1 MTHDTMNA
9 PDRAQL
15 RDTVNATLG
24 SPLRPAPEWTLAQKM
39 AIACR
44 YLAQQEHCET
54 LAGQMT
60 VRLGEGR
67 FATTPLGV
75 SFDEMRPGDILVVD
89 DELALLEGRGMANP
103 ATRFHMWVYRARPD
117 VACIIHT
124 HPPATSALSMIEEP
138 LVVAHMDQ
146 TPFFNDCAFLKEWPG
161 LPIADDE
168 GVVISAA
175 LGGKRSILLAH
186 HGLLTAC
193 ATLEEST
200 YMAVLL
206 EQAARRQLMAAAAGT
221 VHPVADALAQESHDF
236 LLKPSIVN
244 ATFAMYARRVL
255 RAGHPQDDFLADP
268 GG

>member
-1 MTHDTMNA
+1 MNT

-15 RDTVNATLG
+15 RDAVNGTLG
-24 SPLRPAPEWTLAQKM
+24 SPLRPAPNWTIEQKM

-44 YLAQQEHCET
+44 VLAQQEHCET
-54 LAGQMT
+54 LAGQLT

-75 SFDEMRPGDILVVD
+75 AFDEVVPGDILVVD
-89 DELALLEGRGMANP
+89 DQLQVLEGHGMANP

-117 VACIIHT
+117 VSCIIHT

-146 TPFFNDCAFLKEWPG
+146 TPFFDDCAFLKEWPG

-168 GVVISAA
+168 GEVISAA
-175 LGGKRSILLAH
+175 LGSKRSILLAH

-193 ATLEEST
+193 TSIEEST

-206 EQAARRQLMAAAAGT
+206 EQAAKRQLMAAAAGT
-221 VHPVADALAQESHDF
+221 IRPVADDLARESHDF

-244 ATFAMYARRVL
+244 ATFAMYARRVGPSHEG
-255 RAGHPQDDFLADP
+255 R
-268 GG
+268 

>member
-1 MTHDTMNA
+1 MNT
-9 PDRAQL
+9 PERAQL
-15 RDTVNATLG
+15 RDTVNGTLG
-24 SPLRPAPEWTLAQKM
+24 SPLRPAPHWTLEQKM

-44 YLAQQEHCET
+44 YLALQEHCET
-54 LAGQMT
+54 LA
-60 VRLGEGR
+60 
-67 FATTPLGV
+67 
-75 SFDEMRPGDILVVD
+75 GDILVVD

-193 ATLEEST
+193 ATLEEAT

-255 RAGHPQDDFLADP
+255 RAGHPQDDFL
-268 GG
+268 GS